1 MGCRFSK
8 REITVKK
15 DTTYSTVVGIFLSV
29 TDVTKLER
37 FLARRQYAQRTLLYY
52 VN

>member
-1 MGCRFSK
+1 MGCRFFK

-29 TDVTKLER
+29 TEIRDDNHLRKLIVMS
-37 FLARRQYAQRTLLYY
+37 FFDY
-52 VN
+52 